1 MAVGLFDLA
10 HANTGL
16 RGATLRHLQRLVAS
30 WQPLADLCFAD
41 LLALAPVEGEE
52 GHRFVV
58 LAHVRPV
65 TGQTLYPP
73 ELIGTVVQEV
83 ERPLVARAWRKL
95 EIVGGD
101 ATVLGSAERARTECI
116 PLLLDGAPIA
126 VVSRESPTTSGRR
139 QGELERVYLDTFERF
154 ARMMTE
160 GSFPFPRDEV
170 ALEEAPRVADGVIL
184 LDDQLR
190 IRFTSPNAI
199 SSLHRLGIHAYTH
212 GLLLGEIGFDQDAA
226 EAAFR
231 LRVPVTEE
239 IERGETSVLI
249 QAIPLLE
256 RGRSTGAM
264 ILVRDVTDLRR
275 RDRILLSKDATIR
288 EIHHRVKNNL
298 QTIAALLRLQGRRL
312 RTSEAQEA
320 LQESERRI
328 RSIAIVHETLSRD
341 AADVVDFAEI
351 IGPLVRVVEETVS
364 TPELQL
370 HFDVEGNAG
379 LLPGE
384 IATPLAVVLNEL
396 MQNAVDHAFPD
407 AEDGAVSEGHVRV
420 IVRRREGELALE
432 VIDDGVGLP
441 ADFSLEGSRGLGLS
455 IVHALVTSELGG
467 TIEMRDD
474 HGTRVSLRV
483 PLKPAA
489 PAEFGTL

>member
-1 MAVGLFDLA
+1 MVVGLSTLA
-10 HANTGL
+10 YANTGL
-16 RGATLRHLQRLVAS
+16 RGPTLRHLQRLVAS

-154 ARMMTE
+154 ARMMSE
-160 GSFPFPRDEV
+160 GTFPFPRDEV

-199 SSLHRLGIHAYTH
+199 SSLHRLGIHAYTPE
-212 GLLLGEIGFDQDAA
+212 LLLGDIGFDQDAA

-312 RTSEAQEA
+312 QSPEAQEA
-320 LQESERRI
+320 IQESERRI

-341 AADVVDFAEI
+341 AADVVEFAEI

-364 TPELQL
+364 TPELRL
-370 HFDVEGNAG
+370 HFDVDGNAG
-379 LLPGE
+379 QLPGE

-396 MQNAVDHAFPD
+396 MQNAVDHAFPETD
-407 AEDGAVSEGHVRV
+407 DGGPSEGHVRV
-420 IVRRREGELALE
+420 IVRRGEGELVLE
-432 VIDDGVGLP
+432 VVDDGVGLP
-441 ADFSLEGSRGLGLS
+441 PDFSLEGSRGLGLS

-467 TIEMRDD
+467 EIEMLDD
-474 HGTRVSLRV
+474 HGTRVTLRV
-483 PLKPAA
+483 PLKGGVPTQL
-489 PAEFGTL
+489 GTL

>member
-1 MAVGLFDLA
+1 MAVGLLDLA
-10 HANTGL
+10 HANTDL
-16 RGATLRHLQRLVAS
+16 QGAALRHLQRLVAS

-41 LLALAPVEGEE
+41 LIALAPVEGEE

-65 TGQTLYPP
+65 TGQTLYPA
-73 ELIGTVVQEV
+73 ELVGTVVQEV
-83 ERPLVARAWRKL
+83 ERPLVARAWRKH

-101 ATVLGSAERARTECI
+101 ATVLGSAERARTQCI
-116 PLLLDGAPIA
+116 PLLLHDEPIA
-126 VVSRESPTTSGRR
+126 VVSREAPTASGRR

-160 GSFPFPRDEV
+160 EAFPFARDEV
-170 ALEEAPRVADGVIL
+170 QLEEAPRVADGVIL
-184 LDDQLR
+184 LDDQLQ

-199 SSLHRLGIHAYTH
+199 SSLHRMGIHAYTN
-212 GLLLGEIGFDQDAA
+212 GLQLGEIGFDQDAA
-226 EAAFR
+226 ETAFR

-239 IERGETSVLI
+239 IERGETSLLI

-256 RGRSTGAM
+256 HGRSTGAM
-264 ILVRDVTDLRR
+264 LLVRDVTDLRR

-312 RTSEAQEA
+312 HSTEAQEA
-320 LQESERRI
+320 IKESERRI

-341 AADVVDFAEI
+341 ATDIVDFADI

-364 TPELQL
+364 TPELRL
-370 HFDVEGNAG
+370 HFDVEGDAG
-379 LLPGE
+379 WLPGE
-384 IATPLAVVLNEL
+384 VATPLAVALNEL
-396 MQNAVDHAFPD
+396 MQNAVDHAFPVD
-407 AEDGAVSEGHVRV
+407 EGGESEGQVRV
-420 IVRRREGELALE
+420 RLRRGEGELAID

-441 ADFSLEGSRGLGLS
+441 PGFTLEQSRGLGLS
-455 IVHALVTSELGG
+455 IVQGLVTSELGG
-467 TIEMRDD
+467 SLELRDD
-474 HGTRVSLRV
+474 GGTRVSLRV
-483 PLKPAA
+483 PLKPAGRV
-489 PAEFGTL
+489 ELETL

>member
-1 MAVGLFDLA
+1 MAVGLLELA
-10 HANTGL
+10 YSNTHL
-16 RGATLRHLQRLVAS
+16 TDAALRHLQRLVAS

-41 LLALAPVEGEE
+41 LVAMAPVEGEE

-65 TGQTLYPP
+65 TGQTLYPA
-73 ELIGTVVQEV
+73 ELVGTVVQEV
-83 ERPLVARAWRKL
+83 ERPLVARAWRKR

-116 PLLLDGAPIA
+116 PLLLGDEPIA
-126 VVSRESPTTSGRR
+126 VVSRETPTTSGRR
-139 QGELERVYLDTFERF
+139 QGELERVYVDTFERF

-170 ALEEAPRVADGVIL
+170 QLEEAPRVADGVIL
-184 LDDQLR
+184 LDDQLQ

-199 SSLHRLGIHAYTH
+199 SSLHRMGIHAYTN
-212 GLLLGEIGFDQDAA
+212 GLLLAEIGFDQDAA
-226 EAAFR
+226 ETAFR

-239 IERGETSVLI
+239 IERGDTSVLV

-256 RGRSTGAM
+256 RGRSTGTM
-264 ILVRDVTDLRR
+264 LLVRDVTDLRR

-312 RTSEAQEA
+312 RSPEAQEA
-320 LQESERRI
+320 IEESERRI

-341 AADVVDFAEI
+341 AAEVVDFGEI
-351 IGPLVRVVEETVS
+351 VGPLVRVVEDTVS
-364 TPELQL
+364 TPELVL
-370 HFDVEGNAG
+370 HFDVDGSAG
-379 LLPGE
+379 QLPGE
-384 IATPLAVVLNEL
+384 IATPLAVALNEL
-396 MQNAVDHAFPD
+396 MQNAVDHAYPP
-407 AEDGAVSEGHVRV
+407 EEYTRSEGHVYV
-420 IVRRREGELALE
+420 VLRRDEGELVIE
-432 VIDDGVGLP
+432 VVDDGVGLP
-441 ADFSLEGSRGLGLS
+441 PDFSLEASRGLGLS
-455 IVHALVTSELGG
+455 IVHGLVTSELGG
-467 TIEMRDD
+467 SLEMRED
-474 HGTRVSLRV
+474 HGTRVTLRV

-489 PAEFGTL
+489 VELGAL

>member
-1 MAVGLFDLA
+1 M
-10 HANTGL
+10 
-16 RGATLRHLQRLVAS
+16 
-30 WQPLADLCFAD
+30 
-41 LLALAPVEGEE
+41 
-52 GHRFVV
+52 V

-83 ERPLVARAWRKL
+83 ERPLVSRAWRKL

-126 VVSRESPTTSGRR
+126 VVSRESPLNSGRR

-154 ARMMTE
+154 ARMMSE

-199 SSLHRLGIHAYTH
+199 SSLHRLGIHAYTP

-256 RGRSTGAM
+256 EGRSTGAM
-264 ILVRDVTDLRR
+264 LLVRDVTDLRR

-312 RTSEAQEA
+312 ESPEAQEA
-320 LQESERRI
+320 IQESERRI

-341 AADVVDFAEI
+341 AADVVEFAEI

-364 TPELQL
+364 TPELRL
-370 HFDVEGNAG
+370 HFDVDGDAG

-384 IATPLAVVLNEL
+384 IVTPLAVVLNEL
-396 MQNAVDHAFPD
+396 MQNAVDHAFPETD
-407 AEDGAVSEGHVRV
+407 DGGPSEGHVRV
-420 IVRRREGELALE
+420 IVRRREHELS
-432 VIDDGVGLP
+432 VDVVDDGVGLP
-441 ADFSLEGSRGLGLS
+441 AGFSLESSRGLGLS

-467 TIEMRDD
+467 EIEMRDD

-483 PLKPAA
+483 PLKDSGG
-489 PAEFGTL
+489 AELGTL

>member
-1 MAVGLFDLA
+1 MAVGLLDLA
-10 HANTGL
+10 HANTDL
-16 RGATLRHLQRLVAS
+16 QGAALRHLQRLVAS

-41 LLALAPVEGEE
+41 LIALAPVEGEE

-65 TGQTLYPP
+65 TGQTLYPA
-73 ELIGTVVQEV
+73 ELVGTVVQEV
-83 ERPLVARAWRKL
+83 ERPLVARAWRKH

-101 ATVLGSAERARTECI
+101 ATVLGSAERARTQCI
-116 PLLLDGAPIA
+116 PLLLRDEPIA
-126 VVSRESPTTSGRR
+126 VVSREAPTASGRR

-160 GSFPFPRDEV
+160 EAFPFARDEV
-170 ALEEAPRVADGVIL
+170 QLEEAPRVADGVIL
-184 LDDQLR
+184 LDDQLQ

-199 SSLHRLGIHAYTH
+199 SSLHRMGIHAYTN
-212 GLLLGEIGFDQDAA
+212 GLQLGEIGFDQDAA
-226 EAAFR
+226 ETAFR

-239 IERGETSVLI
+239 IERGETSLLI

-256 RGRSTGAM
+256 HGRSTGAM
-264 ILVRDVTDLRR
+264 LLVRDVTDLRR

-312 RTSEAQEA
+312 RSTEAQEA
-320 LQESERRI
+320 IKESERRI

-341 AADVVDFAEI
+341 AADIVDFADI

-364 TPELQL
+364 TPELRL
-370 HFDVEGNAG
+370 HFDVEGDAG
-379 LLPGE
+379 WLPGE
-384 IATPLAVVLNEL
+384 VATPLAVALNEL
-396 MQNAVDHAFPD
+396 MQNAVDHAFPVD
-407 AEDGAVSEGHVRV
+407 EGGESEGHVRV
-420 IVRRREGELALE
+420 RLRRGEGELAID

-441 ADFSLEGSRGLGLS
+441 PGFTLEQSRGLGLS
-455 IVHALVTSELGG
+455 IVQGLVTSELGG
-467 TIEMRDD
+467 SLELRDD
-474 HGTRVSLRV
+474 DGTRVSLRV
-483 PLKPAA
+483 PLKPAGRV
-489 PAEFGTL
+489 ELETL

>member
-1 MAVGLFDLA
+1 MAVGLLDLA
-10 HANTGL
+10 HANTDL
-16 RGATLRHLQRLVAS
+16 QGAALRHLQRLVAS

-41 LLALAPVEGEE
+41 LIALAPVEGEE

-65 TGQTLYPP
+65 TGQTLYPA
-73 ELIGTVVQEV
+73 ELVGTVVQEV
-83 ERPLVARAWRKL
+83 ERPLVARAWRKH

-101 ATVLGSAERARTECI
+101 ATVLGSAERARTQCI
-116 PLLLDGAPIA
+116 PLLLHDEPIA
-126 VVSRESPTTSGRR
+126 VVSREAPTASGRR

-160 GSFPFPRDEV
+160 EAFPFARDEV
-170 ALEEAPRVADGVIL
+170 QLEEAPRVADGVIL
-184 LDDQLR
+184 LDDQLQ

-199 SSLHRLGIHAYTH
+199 SSLHRMGIHAYTN
-212 GLLLGEIGFDQDAA
+212 GLQLGEIGFDQDAA
-226 EAAFR
+226 ETAFR

-239 IERGETSVLI
+239 IERGETSLLI

-256 RGRSTGAM
+256 HGRSTGAM
-264 ILVRDVTDLRR
+264 LLVRDVTDLRR

-312 RTSEAQEA
+312 HSTEAQEA
-320 LQESERRI
+320 IKESERRI

-341 AADVVDFAEI
+341 AADIVDFADI

-364 TPELQL
+364 TPELRL
-370 HFDVEGNAG
+370 HFDVEGDAG
-379 LLPGE
+379 WLPGE
-384 IATPLAVVLNEL
+384 VATPLAVALNEL
-396 MQNAVDHAFPD
+396 MQNAVDHAFPVD
-407 AEDGAVSEGHVRV
+407 EGGESEGQVRV
-420 IVRRREGELALE
+420 RLRRGEGELAID

-441 ADFSLEGSRGLGLS
+441 PGFTLEQSRGLGLS
-455 IVHALVTSELGG
+455 IVQGLVTSELGG
-467 TIEMRDD
+467 SLELRDD
-474 HGTRVSLRV
+474 GGTRVSLRV
-483 PLKPAA
+483 PLKPAGRV
-489 PAEFGTL
+489 ELETL

>member
-1 MAVGLFDLA
+1 MAVGLLDLA
-10 HANTGL
+10 HANTDL
-16 RGATLRHLQRLVAS
+16 QGAALRHLQRLVAS

-41 LLALAPVEGEE
+41 LIALAPVEGEE

-65 TGQTLYPP
+65 TGQTLYPA
-73 ELIGTVVQEV
+73 ELVGTVVQEV
-83 ERPLVARAWRKL
+83 ERPLVARAWRKQ

-101 ATVLGSAERARTECI
+101 ATVLGSAERARTQCI
-116 PLLLDGAPIA
+116 PLLLRDEPIA
-126 VVSRESPTTSGRR
+126 VVSREAPTASGRR

-160 GSFPFPRDEV
+160 EAFPFARDEV
-170 ALEEAPRVADGVIL
+170 QLEEAPRVADGVIL
-184 LDDQLR
+184 LDDQLQ

-199 SSLHRLGIHAYTH
+199 SSLHRMGIHAYTN
-212 GLLLGEIGFDQDAA
+212 GLQLGEIGFDQDAA
-226 EAAFR
+226 ETAFR

-239 IERGETSVLI
+239 IERGETSLLI

-256 RGRSTGAM
+256 HGRSTGAM
-264 ILVRDVTDLRR
+264 LLVRDVTDLRR

-312 RTSEAQEA
+312 HSTEAQEA
-320 LQESERRI
+320 IKESERRI

-341 AADVVDFAEI
+341 AADIVDFADI

-364 TPELQL
+364 TPELRL
-370 HFDVEGNAG
+370 HFDVEGDAG
-379 LLPGE
+379 WLPGE
-384 IATPLAVVLNEL
+384 VATPLAVALNEL
-396 MQNAVDHAFPD
+396 MQNAVDHAFPVD
-407 AEDGAVSEGHVRV
+407 EGGESEGHVRV
-420 IVRRREGELALE
+420 RLRRGEGELAID

-441 ADFSLEGSRGLGLS
+441 PGFTLEQSRGLGLS
-455 IVHALVTSELGG
+455 IVQGLVTSELGG
-467 TIEMRDD
+467 SLELRDD
-474 HGTRVSLRV
+474 GGTRVSLRV
-483 PLKPAA
+483 PLKPAGRV
-489 PAEFGTL
+489 ELETL

>member
-10 HANTGL
+10 HANTEL
-16 RGATLRHLQRLVAS
+16 QGAALRHLQRLVAS

-52 GHRFVV
+52 AHRFLV

-65 TGQTLYPP
+65 TGQTLYPA
-73 ELIGTVVQEV
+73 ELVGRVVQEV
-83 ERPLVARAWRKL
+83 ERPLVARAWRKR

-101 ATVLGSAERARTECI
+101 ATVIGSSERARTECI
-116 PLLLDGAPIA
+116 PLMLQGAPIA
-126 VVSRESPTTSGRR
+126 VVSRESPTASARR
-139 QGELERVYLDTFERF
+139 QGELERIYLDVFERF

-160 GSFPFPRDEV
+160 GSFPFARDEV
-170 ALEEAPRVADGVIL
+170 QLEEAPRVADGVII
-184 LDDQLR
+184 LDEALQ

-199 SSLHRLGIHAYTH
+199 SSLHRMGIHSYTN
-212 GLLLGEIGFDQDAA
+212 GLQLGEIGFDQDAA
-226 EAAFR
+226 ETAVR

-239 IERGETSVLI
+239 IERGDTSVLI

-256 RGRSTGAM
+256 HGRSTGAM
-264 ILVRDVTDLRR
+264 LLVRDVTDLRT
-275 RDRILLSKDATIR
+275 RDRILLSKDVTIR

-312 RTSEAQEA
+312 RTTEAQEA
-320 LQESERRI
+320 IRESERRI
-328 RSIAIVHETLSRD
+328 RSIAIVHETLTKDTS
-341 AADVVDFAEI
+341 DVVDFAQI
-351 IGPLVRVVEETVS
+351 IGPLVRMVEDTVS

-370 HFDVEGNAG
+370 HFDVEGEAG

-384 IATPLAVVLNEL
+384 IATPLAVALNEL
-396 MQNAVDHAFPD
+396 MQNAVDHAFP
-407 AEDGAVSEGHVRV
+407 EDEFAAGEGHVL
-420 IVRRREGELALE
+420 VRLQRRDGELAID

-441 ADFSLEGSRGLGLS
+441 PNFSLESSRGLGLS
-455 IVHALVTSELGG
+455 IVQGLVTSELGG
-467 TIEMRDD
+467 SLEVRDD

-483 PLKPAA
+483 PLKPA
-489 PAEFGTL
+489 ERVELQTI

>member
-1 MAVGLFDLA
+1 MAVGLLDLA
-10 HANTGL
+10 HANTDL
-16 RGATLRHLQRLVAS
+16 QGAALRHLQRLVAS

-41 LLALAPVEGEE
+41 LIALAPVEGEE

-65 TGQTLYPP
+65 TGQTLYPA
-73 ELIGTVVQEV
+73 ELVGTVVQEV
-83 ERPLVARAWRKL
+83 ERPLVARAWRKH

-101 ATVLGSAERARTECI
+101 ATVLGSAERARTQCI
-116 PLLLDGAPIA
+116 PLLLRDEPIA
-126 VVSRESPTTSGRR
+126 VVSREAPTASGRR

-160 GSFPFPRDEV
+160 EAFPFARDEV
-170 ALEEAPRVADGVIL
+170 QLEEAPRVADGVIL
-184 LDDQLR
+184 LDDQLQ

-199 SSLHRLGIHAYTH
+199 SSLHRMGIHAYTN
-212 GLLLGEIGFDQDAA
+212 GLQLGEIGFDQDAA
-226 EAAFR
+226 ETAFR

-239 IERGETSVLI
+239 IERGETSLLI

-256 RGRSTGAM
+256 HGRSTGAM
-264 ILVRDVTDLRR
+264 LLVRDVTDLRR

-312 RTSEAQEA
+312 HSTEAQEA
-320 LQESERRI
+320 IKESERRI

-341 AADVVDFAEI
+341 AADIVDFADI

-364 TPELQL
+364 TPELRL
-370 HFDVEGNAG
+370 HFDVEGDAG
-379 LLPGE
+379 WLPGE
-384 IATPLAVVLNEL
+384 VATPLAVALNEL
-396 MQNAVDHAFPD
+396 MQNAVDHAFPVD
-407 AEDGAVSEGHVRV
+407 EGGESEGHVRV
-420 IVRRREGELALE
+420 RLRRGEGELAID

-441 ADFSLEGSRGLGLS
+441 PGFTLEQSRGLGLS
-455 IVHALVTSELGG
+455 IVQGLVTSELGG
-467 TIEMRDD
+467 SLELRDD
-474 HGTRVSLRV
+474 GGTRVSLRV
-483 PLKPAA
+483 PLKPAGRV
-489 PAEFGTL
+489 ELETL